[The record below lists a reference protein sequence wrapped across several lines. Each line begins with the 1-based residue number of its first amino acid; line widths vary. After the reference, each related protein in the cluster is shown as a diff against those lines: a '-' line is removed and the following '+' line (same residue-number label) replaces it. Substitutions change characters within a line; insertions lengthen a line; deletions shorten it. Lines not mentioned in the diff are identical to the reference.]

1 MTLPFSMLYS
11 SYHKQSFNLRA
22 FLEFTVH
29 CVYYYGISIKSLNTG
44 PSLKKNICLESLS
57 GGFYRPRREGNFF
70 FFQATNW
77 SKIKILFFCNKILST
92 VDISMSREAIPYK
105 QFISALIT
113 VRINCTVYC
122 GFMKIHKKAT
132 GTFLDIFVGL
142 IDEL

>member
-1 MTLPFSMLYS
+1 
-11 SYHKQSFNLRA
+11 
-22 FLEFTVH
+22 
-29 CVYYYGISIKSLNTG
+29 
-44 PSLKKNICLESLS
+44 
-57 GGFYRPRREGNFF
+57 
-70 FFQATNW
+70 
-77 SKIKILFFCNKILST
+77 
-92 VDISMSREAIPYK
+92 MSREAIPYK

>member
-1 MTLPFSMLYS
+1 MYII
-11 SYHKQSFNLRA
+11 
-22 FLEFTVH
+22 
-29 CVYYYGISIKSLNTG
+29 ISIKSLNTG
-44 PSLKKNICLESLS
+44 PSLKKIFVWNRYLGVSIGP
-57 GGFYRPRREGNFF
+57 GGREFFF

-132 GTFLDIFVGL
+132 GTFVDIFVGL